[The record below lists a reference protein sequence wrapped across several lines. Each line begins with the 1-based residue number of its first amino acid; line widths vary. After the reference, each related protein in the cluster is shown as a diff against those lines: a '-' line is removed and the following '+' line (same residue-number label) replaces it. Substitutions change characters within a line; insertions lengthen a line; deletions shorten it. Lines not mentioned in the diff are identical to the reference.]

1 MKRDIA
7 EAWVAALRSEEYTQT
22 QGTLCAPNAAGT
34 QMDHCCLGVLT
45 DLGIQ
50 AGHLSGS
57 EIMASYLSEA
67 TMEWAGIISG
77 HNPAILI
84 PKDWDNNNIAQDIP
98 KVHPRVR
105 SLGAVND
112 SGRHFKEIA
121 DLIEEQWED
130 L

>member
-1 MKRDIA
+1 MFQVKRSPQVFDVVVIGSGA
-7 EAWVAALRSEEYTQT
+7 GG
-22 QGTLCAPNAAGT
+22 GTT
-34 QMDHCCLGVLT
+34 VKVLT

-67 TMEWAGIISG
+67 TMEWAGITSG

-84 PKDWDNNNIAQDIP
+84 PEDWDTNIAQDIP

-121 DLIEEQWED
+121 DLIEEQWES